1 MITKRQ
7 EQLLDFLIREYIS
20 TAEPI
25 SSKAL
30 QKVADLD
37 VCGATI
43 RNDLQ
48 ELTKHGFIDQPHTS
62 AGRIPT
68 KKAYQYFA
76 EKISAERQEKIN
88 EFIFEEIKRAQ
99 RQIENEMRLTEEL
112 MKSLSQISL
121 SLEVSF
127 EPKSETLFKALTILG
142 PTRIIC
148 EENEDIIS
156 KIIKDLEN
164 F

>member
-1 MITKRQ
+1 MLTERQ
-7 EQLLDFLIREYIS
+7 DKLLDFLIREYIS

-48 ELTKHGFIDQPHTS
+48 ELTKEGYIDQPHTS

-68 KKAYQYFA
+68 RKAYQYFA
-76 EKISAERQEKIN
+76 NKIASERQEKIN
-88 EFIFEEIKRAQ
+88 DFIFEEIKRAQ
-99 RQIENEMRLTEEL
+99 RQIENEMRLAEEL
-112 MKSLSQISL
+112 MRSLSQISS

-127 EPKSETLFKALTILG
+127 EPESKTLFRALTILG

-156 KIIKDLEN
+156 KIIKELEQ